1 MTSSQVKYSCDF
13 SIDLCNVNGTNRGEK
28 CRYIVSFPDLPSHGC
43 FVYVKFPH
51 LLLFPAVFYIG
62 DIIVSVAEL
71 QNLTFDQTADKEK
84 QKSEAKHI
92 QMQKQRALSDLF
104 KSLAKTG
111 EL

>member
-1 MTSSQVKYSCDF
+1 MAA
-13 SIDLCNVNGTNRGEK
+13 LCALNFH
-28 CRYIVSFPDLPSHGC
+28 ILLP
-43 FVYVKFPH
+43 F
-51 LLLFPAVFYIG
+51 LAVFCTG
-62 DIIVSVAEL
+62 GVIVSVAEL

>member
-1 MTSSQVKYSCDF
+1 MYSFCPRL
-13 SIDLCNVNGTNRGEK
+13 S
-28 CRYIVSFPDLPSHGC
+28 SHGS
-43 FVYVKFPH
+43 FVYLKFSH
-51 LLLFPAVFYIG
+51 LLPFSAVFYTG
-62 DIIVSVAEL
+62 GIIVSVVEL

>member
-1 MTSSQVKYSCDF
+1 MYIYSS
-13 SIDLCNVNGTNRGEK
+13 
-28 CRYIVSFPDLPSHGC
+28 LPILSSHGC
-43 FVYVKFPH
+43 FVCVKFSN
-51 LLLFPAVFYIG
+51 LLPFPAVFYTG
-62 DIIVSVAEL
+62 GIIVSVVEL

>member
-1 MTSSQVKYSCDF
+1 M
-13 SIDLCNVNGTNRGEK
+13 
-28 CRYIVSFPDLPSHGC
+28 CRYVVPFADCLPMADFKSLIVLS
-43 FVYVKFPH
+43 
-51 LLLFPAVFYIG
+51 VFHAG
-62 DIIVSVAEL
+62 DIIGSVVEL

-104 KSLAKTG
+104 KILAKTG